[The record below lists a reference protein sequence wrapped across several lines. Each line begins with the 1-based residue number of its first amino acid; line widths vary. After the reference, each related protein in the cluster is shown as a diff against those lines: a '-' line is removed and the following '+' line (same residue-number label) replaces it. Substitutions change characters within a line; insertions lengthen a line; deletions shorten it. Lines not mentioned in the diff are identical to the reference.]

1 MGGGDLGMRAAT
13 TVPGLYSDLS
23 HVIAVVTISMALMAL
38 VRLRPAIKRR
48 ISQRGRAVP
57 GGNADAHGPVGGI

>member
-1 MGGGDLGMRAAT
+1 MGGGDIGMRAVS

-48 ISQRGRAVP
+48 ASQRGRAVP
-57 GGNADAHGPVGGI
+57 GGNADARGPVG

>member
-1 MGGGDLGMRAAT
+1 MGGGDLSVKAVT

-48 ISQRGRAVP
+48 ISRSGRVAP
-57 GGNADAHGPVGGI
+57 GGNADARGPVSGI